1 MFSKVIEYF
10 EQNIGKQMDYKRPL
24 TTKQINREHVEIQI
38 EALNYANQHKTRQ
51 GYYLQ
56 FLFKLTLNHIK

>member
-1 MFSKVIEYF
+1 
-10 EQNIGKQMDYKRPL
+10 MDYKRPL